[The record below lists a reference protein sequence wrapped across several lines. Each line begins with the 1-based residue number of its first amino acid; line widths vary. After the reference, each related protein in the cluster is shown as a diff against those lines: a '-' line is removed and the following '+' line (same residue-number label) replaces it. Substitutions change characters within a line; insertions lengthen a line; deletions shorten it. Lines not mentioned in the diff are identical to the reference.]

1 MSELLA
7 QLLVAAD
14 ADRFHG
20 RCRDA
25 CHLVRAFHRLGGS
38 RCVSARHDVANLGR
52 GRPRSH
58 HRTDRVLPSPSS
70 SASDRSRRA
79 GARDRLEA
87 ASAYEVRRMRGVRLS
102 RAVRLRAVPGLPHA
116 AQNLCGNCSH
126 ALEPT
131 WTVCPY
137 CATPSGPWSRGALRR
152 PQPRPEQRV
161 REAPVRRMRSRAL
174 NRFHTMRSRRNAG
187 FASQTDIAYVRFL
200 CSSERAHVLDRAQ
213 RQSRYSTPR

>member
-52 GRPRSH
+52 IRPRSH
-58 HRTDRVLPSPSS
+58 HRTDRVLPFSVLLCFRSIATSRSS
-70 SASDRSRRA
+70 
-79 GARDRLEA
+79 DRLEA

-102 RAVRLRAVPGLPHA
+102 RAVRLRAVPELPHA
-116 AQNLCGNCSH
+116 A
-126 ALEPT
+126 PRT
-131 WTVCPY
+131 
-137 CATPSGPWSRGALRR
+137 CAATARTLRADVDGVPVLRDPRRVHGAEARSEASASPRATR
-152 PQPRPEQRV
+152 PRS
-161 REAPVRRMRSRAL
+161 AVRRMPEPRA
-174 NRFHTMRSRRNAG
+174 
-187 FASQTDIAYVRFL
+187 
-200 CSSERAHVLDRAQ
+200 
-213 RQSRYSTPR
+213 